1 MGGLLQALIF
11 LLDAVAAFVA
21 GVFLLR
27 FLMQAA
33 RVSFGGSLGHFV
45 ITLTNWG
52 VRPLRRIVPGVWGWD
67 LSSLLAAWLVQLVFY
82 GLMFGL
88 LANSATLG
96 AGDWLPQILFSS
108 LRGLLRVLI
117 GVYVIALILQAVLS
131 WVNPYSPL
139 AGPVNQLTRP
149 LLNPI
154 RRVLPP
160 IGGIDL
166 SPLVV
171 ILLLQAVLIAL

>member
-11 LLDAVAAFVA
+11 LLDAVAAFVT

-33 RVSFGGSLGHFV
+33 RVSFGGPLGHFV

-52 VRPLRRIVPGVWGWD
+52 VRPLRRVVPGVWGWD
-67 LSSLLAAWLVQLVFY
+67 LSSLLAAWVVQLAFY
-82 GLMFGL
+82 GLMLAL
-88 LANSATLG
+88 LASSPVV
-96 AGDWLPQILFSS
+96 AGGEWLPHLLLSS
-108 LRGLLRVLI
+108 LRGLLRVAI

-131 WVNPYSPL
+131 WVNPYSPI

-149 LLNPI
+149 LLDPI

-166 SPLVV
+166 SPLVL